1 MALRTAIGK
10 TAATLTENMKR
21 NPSSSS
27 SADAVADVYN
37 SWEEEDEGPIPGIDF
52 EVYTAHELILRAYR
66 LFCIPVDLI
75 KTEKQVLF
83 KERERFVADL
93 DDYAR
98 QYQDLVRP
106 RKNEQLIVLLD
117 KAIKASSYW
126 EIINY
131 LYRHEAD
138 PFFISLRADEESQIF
153 VHNQRIVIVDCLNM
167 RRAKDLNLHDGR
179 KSTRVTSAA
188 FRRVSHDEKMVDL
201 LVFCYRRIPKE
212 TMESSLVKQI
222 EIKNN
227 ALNKIWRACIR
238 EEIKTAKKNKS
249 YRYPSRGRKLT
260 YLETW
265 LFAYWADPRLPLC
278 ALSLEDIVKA
288 AYLSPELP
296 LLPSKGENA
305 DPEKTTAEAIRK
317 IVARAGL
324 KRLPVPSASNLRPL
338 KLSDNWPE
346 FDFDKL

>member
-1 MALRTAIGK
+1 
-10 TAATLTENMKR
+10 MKKKLAS
-21 NPSSSS
+21 PSSS
-27 SADAVADVYN
+27 DGVAEVYN
-37 SWEEEDEGPIPGIDF
+37 RWEEEDEGPIPGIDF
-52 EVYTAHELILRAYR
+52 EVYTAHELILQAYR
-66 LFCIPVDLI
+66 LFCVPVDLI

-83 KERERFVADL
+83 KERERFIADL
-93 DDYAR
+93 DDYVR
-98 QYQDLVRP
+98 QYEGLIRP
-106 RKNEQLIVLLD
+106 RTNEQLIVLLD
-117 KAIKASSYW
+117 KAFKASSYW

-138 PFFISLRADEESQIF
+138 PFFISLRADEKSQIF
-153 VHNQRIVIVDCLNM
+153 VHDQRIAIVDCLNK

-179 KSTRVTSAA
+179 KSTHVSSAS
-188 FRRVSHDEKMVDL
+188 FRRVSHDVKMADL

-222 EIKNN
+222 EMKNN
-227 ALNKIWRACIR
+227 ALHKIWQACIR

-278 ALSLEDIVKA
+278 ALSLDDIVKA

-324 KRLPVPSASNLRPL
+324 KRLPAPSASNIRPL

-346 FDFDKL
+346 FNFDAL